1 MEGVTDTVTKVLND
15 RFTVD
20 YLVDKIVIPPNQ
32 FGAGDI
38 SAQSAALAY
47 AQDIVKYGGWRT
59 TDDDSAGFLV
69 DGNGNEVRLI
79 KDFDGNIATAI
90 DPQTE
95 EEVVVGSRFEIS
107 FQDAFSF
114 EQARS
119 VLQGDLS
126 EEAQVVNTR
135 IEFFQDLLRNE
146 NDQAERKKLFF
157 QIQDLQQELEII
169 ETWANNGVMPTYLFP
184 NGEEFFVEEFFAES
198 RRDDIAESLEEF
210 RETREQVGGPVR

>member
-1 MEGVTDTVTKVLND
+1 M
-15 RFTVD
+15 
-20 YLVDKIVIPPNQ
+20 
-32 FGAGDI
+32 
-38 SAQSAALAY
+38 
-47 AQDIVKYGGWRT
+47 
-59 TDDDSAGFLV
+59 V

-95 EEVVVGSRFEIS
+95 EEVVVGSRFEIG

-119 VLQGDLS
+119 VLQGELS

-157 QIQDLQQELEII
+157 QIQDLQQDLEMI
-169 ETWANNGVMPTYLFP
+169 ETWANNGVMPTHLFP